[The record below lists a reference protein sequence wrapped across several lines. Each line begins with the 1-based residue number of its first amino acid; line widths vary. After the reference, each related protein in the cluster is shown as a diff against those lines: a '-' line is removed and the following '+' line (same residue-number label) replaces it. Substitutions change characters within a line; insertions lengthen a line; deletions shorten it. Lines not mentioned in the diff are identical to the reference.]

1 MVQFAQM
8 KRFSTATAMNKYSNS
23 LRGISDYS
31 VYAEQAK
38 SVLSFGEV
46 AAFYGV
52 DFNSKGFALCPFH
65 NEKTGSFGVTGNKGH
80 CFGCGWHGDIIQFV
94 SNMFG
99 LNFRSAV
106 EKLNTDFSL
115 GLPIGRRA
123 TLSEAAAISS
133 TRRRMERERAERE
146 RVETER
152 LERFTELWGEYAE
165 LDKILTEQRPTS
177 PDDEISPQFLDAL
190 KRIEYVGFK
199 IDEEI

>member
-1 MVQFAQM
+1 M
-8 KRFSTATAMNKYSNS
+8 KHLSTANAMNKYSNDS
-23 LRGISDYS
+23 KEIPDYS

-38 SVLSFGEV
+38 AVLPFGEV

-99 LNFRSAV
+99 LNFRGAV

-115 GLPIGRRA
+115 GLPIGRKLTIR
-123 TLSEAAAISS
+123 EAMKISAS
-133 TRRRMERERAERE
+133 RKHIERERAERE
-146 RVETER
+146 RCEAEK
-152 LERFTELWGEYAE
+152 LKLFGDLWGEYSK
-165 LDKILTEQRPTS
+165 LDKVIAEFAPKG
-177 PDDEISPQFLDAL
+177 PDEELKPQFVSAL
-190 KRIEYVGFK
+190 KRIEYIGFL
-199 IDEEI
+199 IDNEL

>member
-1 MVQFAQM
+1 M
-8 KRFSTATAMNKYSNS
+8 KRFSTANAVNKYSNS
-23 LRGISDYS
+23 SRGMSDYS

-65 NEKTGSFGVTGNKGH
+65 SEKTGSFGVTGNKGH

-94 SNMFG
+94 SNLFG

-115 GLPIGRRA
+115 GLPIGRKLTIR
-123 TLSEAAAISS
+123 EVMKISAS
-133 TRRRMERERAERE
+133 RKHIERERAERE
-146 RVETER
+146 RAEAER

-165 LDKILTEQRPTS
+165 LDRVLTEQKPTS
-177 PDDEISPQFLDAL
+177 PDDELSPRFVSAL
-190 KRIEYVGFK
+190 KRIEYIGFL
-199 IDEEI
+199 IDEEL

>member
-1 MVQFAQM
+1 M
-8 KRFSTATAMNKYSNS
+8 KHLSAANAMNKYSNS
-23 LRGISDYS
+23 SRGISDYS

-52 DFNSKGFALCPFH
+52 DFSSKGFALCPFH

-115 GLPIGRRA
+115 GLPIGRKLTIREA
-123 TLSEAAAISS
+123 TKISAS
-133 TRRRMERERAERE
+133 RKHIERERAERE
-146 RVETER
+146 RAEAER
-152 LERFTELWGEYAE
+152 LERFAELWGEYAK
-165 LDKILTEQRPTS
+165 LDKVIAEFAPKS
-177 PDDEISPQFLDAL
+177 PDEELKPQFVSAL
-190 KRIEYVGFK
+190 KRIEYIGFL
-199 IDEEI
+199 IDDEL